1 MLVILKTP
9 FAKEISL
16 RELGRLVEYVDE
28 FTEREIEQAEFVFN
42 HEVPLDENVA
52 SIQRKFEQ
60 ILQLNLLSNVL
71 TSLLSKEKASAFL
84 DDGLSLSVYE
94 QLLKE
99 SHLKNFCDC
108 HSLAEKYNT
117 ELQNL
122 RDAEA
127 SNTVKRY
134 IAGVCSPVSGIVFE
148 RMTSVRESLE
158 RKEEKLGLKYKKLLD
173 KRYINLDKVMS
184 EFDWCELQSYGD
196 GMSLDFKEVK
206 GLSIIDALAADTEPS
221 SLLTVEEI

>member
-1 MLVILKTP
+1 MLVILKTSL
-9 FAKEISL
+9 AKKISL
-16 RELGRLVEYVDE
+16 RELERLVEYVDK
-28 FTEREIEQAEFVFN
+28 FMEREIKQAEFVFN
-42 HEVPLDENVA
+42 HEISLDENVA
-52 SIQRKFEQ
+52 SIQCKFEQ

-71 TSLLSKEKASAFL
+71 TSLLSKEKANTFL
-84 DDGLSLSVYE
+84 DDNLSLLVYE

-99 SHLKNFCDC
+99 SHLKAFCDC
-108 HSLAEKYNT
+108 RALTEKYNT

-134 IAGVCSPVSGIVFE
+134 IEEVCEPVAQSFKEKIANIAKDIK
-148 RMTSVRESLE
+148 
-158 RKEEKLGLKYKKLLD
+158 RKEEKLSSKYKKLLD

-196 GMSLDFKEVK
+196 GISLDFKEVK
-206 GLSIIDALAADTEPS
+206 GLSIIDALVADTEPS
-221 SLLTVEEI
+221 PLLIVEKI

>member
-16 RELGRLVEYVDE
+16 RDLGRLVEYVDE

-42 HEVPLDENVA
+42 HEVPLDENVTL
-52 SIQRKFEQ
+52 IQRKFEQ

-71 TSLLSKEKASAFL
+71 TSLLSKEKANTFL
-84 DDGLSLSVYE
+84 DDNLSLLVYE
-94 QLLKE
+94 QLLNE
-99 SHLKNFCDC
+99 SHLKAFCDC

-158 RKEEKLGLKYKKLLD
+158 RKEEKLSLKYKKLLD

-196 GMSLDFKEVK
+196 EMSLDFKEVK
-206 GLSIIDALAADTEPS
+206 GLSIIDALVADTES
-221 SLLTVEEI
+221 SPLLTVEEI